1 MTDLYQ
7 PQILREYRNPRNTGV
22 MKNPTH
28 QARALN
34 SSCGDEITVY
44 LKTKNSKLSP
54 YGRSSSRSGSED
66 PSGSR
71 TTGGKI
77 LDIKYEARG
86 CALTIAS
93 ASFLSEK
100 IKGKKTQE
108 INKLDL
114 KDVEKLLGTKIAPA
128 RQPCVLLPLDTV
140 KKAIKK

>member
-7 PQILREYRNPRNTGV
+7 PQILREYRNPKNTGV

-34 SSCGDEITVY
+34 SSCGDEITVF
-44 LKTKNSKLSP
+44 LKIDN
-54 YGRSSSRSGSED
+54 
-66 PSGSR
+66 
-71 TTGGKI
+71 GKVN
-77 LDIKYEARG
+77 DMSYDARG
-86 CALTIAS
+86 CALTIAA

-100 IKGKKTQE
+100 IKGKKKSD

-128 RQPCVLLPLDTV
+128 RQPCILLPLETI
-140 KKAIKK
+140 KKALKE

>member
-44 LKTKNSKLSP
+44 LKLSP

-100 IKGKKTQE
+100 IKGKKKSD

>member
-22 MKNPTH
+22 MKSPTH

-34 SSCGDEITVY
+34 SSCGDEISVY
-44 LKTKNSKLSP
+44 LKLSP
-54 YGRSSSRSGSED
+54 YGRSSSRSGS
-66 PSGSR
+66 R

-77 LDIKYEARG
+77 VDIKYEARG
-86 CALTIAS
+86 CALTIAA

-100 IKGKKTQE
+100 IKGKKNLE
-108 INKLDL
+108 INKLNL

-128 RQPCVLLPLDTV
+128 RQACVLLPLETI
-140 KKAIKK
+140 KKALKE

>member
-44 LKTKNSKLSP
+44 LKLSP

-77 LDIKYEARG
+77 VDIKYDARG
-86 CALTIAS
+86 CALTVAS
-93 ASFLSEK
+93 ASLLSEK
-100 IKGKKTQE
+100 IKGHKTSE
-108 INKLDL
+108 VNNLTL

-128 RQPCVLLPLDTV
+128 RQACVLLPLDTV
-140 KKAIKK
+140 KKALKK

>member
-44 LKTKNSKLSP
+44 LKLSAQ
-54 YGRSSSRSGSED
+54 GGSSSRSGSED

-77 LDIKYEARG
+77 VDIKYEARG

-100 IKGKKTQE
+100 IKGKKNLE
-108 INKLDL
+108 INKLNL

-128 RQPCVLLPLDTV
+128 RQACVLLPLETI
-140 KKAIKK
+140 KKALKE

>member
-7 PQILREYRNPRNTGV
+7 PKVLQEYRNPRNTGV
-22 MKNPTH
+22 MKSPTH

-54 YGRSSSRSGSED
+54 YGRSSA
-66 PSGSR
+66 
-71 TTGGKI
+71 GGKI

-140 KKAIKK
+140 KKALKK

>member
-7 PQILREYRNPRNTGV
+7 PQILREYRNLKNTGV

-44 LKTKNSKLSP
+44 LSAQ
-54 YGRSSSRSGSED
+54 GGSSS
-66 PSGSR
+66 
-71 TTGGKI
+71 GGKI
-77 LDIKYEARG
+77 LDIKYDARG

-100 IKGKKTQE
+100 IKGKKTSE

-114 KDVEKLLGTKIAPA
+114 KDVEKLLGTKIAAA
-128 RQPCVLLPLDTV
+128 RQPCVLLPLDTA
-140 KKAIKK
+140 KKALKK

>member
-22 MKNPTH
+22 MKSPTH

-34 SSCGDEITVY
+34 SSCGDEISVY
-44 LKTKNSKLSP
+44 LKLSP

-77 LDIKYEARG
+77 VDIKYDARG
-86 CALTIAS
+86 CALTVAS
-93 ASFLSEK
+93 ASLLSEK
-100 IKGKKTQE
+100 IKGHKTSE
-108 INKLDL
+108 VNNLTL

-128 RQPCVLLPLDTV
+128 RQACVLLPLDTV
-140 KKAIKK
+140 KKALKK

>member
-44 LKTKNSKLSP
+44 LKLSP

-77 LDIKYEARG
+77 VDIKYEARG
-86 CALTIAS
+86 CALTIAA

-100 IKGKKTQE
+100 IKGKKTSE

-140 KKAIKK
+140 KKALKK